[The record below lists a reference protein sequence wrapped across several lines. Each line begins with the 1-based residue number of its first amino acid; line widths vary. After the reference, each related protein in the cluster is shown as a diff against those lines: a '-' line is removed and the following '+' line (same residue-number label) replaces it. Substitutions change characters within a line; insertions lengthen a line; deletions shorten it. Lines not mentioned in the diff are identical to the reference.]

1 MTSQFWFGRGR
12 AVVTPILVPNNNAL
26 IKLEDEMARSRERG
40 RGRGRVDH
48 NFFAPRRTQQRNN
61 NNERQQHRERVD
73 DNTNEANVDD
83 SVIGELYPPGSSSM
97 HQVACRT
104 VAKPM
109 RMADRR

>member
-1 MTSQFWFGRGR
+1 
-12 AVVTPILVPNNNAL
+12 
-26 IKLEDEMARSRERG
+26 MARSRERG

-48 NFFAPRRTQQRNN
+48 NFFAPRRTQQRDNDNNN

-97 HQVACRT
+97 HQVASRM